1 MNVPTSTLRDDM
13 TVHLYALCWN
23 DEKMLPFFFRHYDP
37 FVDSYFIY
45 DDGSTDNSLNILRRH
60 PRVDVRSF
68 ARRYPD
74 SFALSEQ
81 ALSNEVWKQS
91 RQQADWVIVTDL
103 DEHLFHP
110 GMPEYLKRCGHEGI
124 TMIPALG
131 FQMIG
136 DRFPE
141 NGETLWSSHTVGA
154 PWAQMMKLSIFNPD
168 RLAEVHFSLGRHTAD
183 PVGETVVPPIDEVL
197 LFHYKYLGFEQTH
210 LRHQQL
216 RAGLGE
222 RDLRDGWGHK
232 YCWSTE
238 ELAADW
244 RDTAALAFDTR
255 NTWADAAAHFPIRPW
270 WDKYRERAA
279 AG

>member
-1 MNVPTSTLRDDM
+1 
-13 TVHLYALCWN
+13 
-23 DEKMLPFFFRHYDP
+23 
-37 FVDSYFIY
+37 
-45 DDGSTDNSLNILRRH
+45 
-60 PRVDVRSF
+60 
-68 ARRYPD
+68 
-74 SFALSEQ
+74 
-81 ALSNEVWKQS
+81 
-91 RQQADWVIVTDL
+91 
-103 DEHLFHP
+103 
-110 GMPEYLKRCGHEGI
+110 
-124 TMIPALG
+124 
-131 FQMIG
+131 MIG

>member
-1 MNVPTSTLRDDM
+1 MSTLRDDM

-103 DEHLFHP
+103 DEHLFHL
-110 GMPEYLKRCGHEGI
+110 GMPEYLKRCGREGI